1 MMPDR
6 EAKKKA
12 LDIMIVMGGK
22 PKDDSYDKDSCEDKD
37 SECDTAESLLS
48 MHPLEKMSTSE
59 LKKLK
64 EALKSELS
72 TREMSDED
80 NSEEDDSEDESDE
93 DSEDYK

>member
-22 PKDDSYDKDSCEDKD
+22 PKSDSSNKDSYEDKD
-37 SECDTAESLLS
+37 SESDKVESLLS
-48 MHPLEKMSTSE
+48 MHPLEKMSDSE
-59 LKKLK
+59 LKKLH
-64 EALKSELS
+64 EAIKSEES
-72 TREMSDED
+72 NREISDED
-80 NSEEDDSEDESDE
+80 DSEEDDSDE